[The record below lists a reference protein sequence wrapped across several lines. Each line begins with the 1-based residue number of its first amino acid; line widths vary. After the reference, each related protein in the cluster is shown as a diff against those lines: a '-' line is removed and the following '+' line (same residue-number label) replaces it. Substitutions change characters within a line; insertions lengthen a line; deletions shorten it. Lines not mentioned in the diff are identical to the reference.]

1 MSTSNMTRE
10 LVTIQVG
17 HFANFVGTHW
27 WNLQESSFV
36 YDSTTPTDINHDFLF
51 RDGRTSL
58 RQETYTPRVLCID
71 VQGSLHTLPA
81 LGTLYSPLH
90 SQPSTSE
97 ASWEGPIQIIHQLT
111 QEKNQ
116 YLMDLEEEEK
126 RYNSQPTDED
136 KDICVDDLNISTK
149 GEDNT
154 TSSTEKIYD
163 LSKSVRVWSD
173 FLRPHL
179 HPNSIYL
186 LNSLHVYGGRGLAGE
201 GEGDLWGFPSG
212 TKIFQREDVEE
223 EITDRI
229 RLLAESC
236 NSLQGFQLLSDVHN
250 GMGGVSSGI
259 LQHFA
264 DDYGSKDTITFAITP
279 PHLSP
284 ATTQTRLL
292 TQAAILQSYAEL
304 SQLSSVLVPLCL
316 RKSICDLT
324 APVVSFPNLLYQEDN
339 AYLSSSIL
347 GAFLETASTVYR
359 TRTDPLPLAALTHL
373 LTPTGRKVAGAGIV
387 LPYKGLNE
395 DSESE
400 RVECGDRKGMCGGGE
415 REMWRGLVPLSAGA
429 CLTHNPISEV
439 QVVRGN
445 SSTKSSWEENKSPLE
460 RCSVRAVDPLKTTP
474 PFPAIFTKLIPTTFN
489 LDPSRRKTKPVR
501 VVDERVRSVSSVGV
515 IQQCPSLCQMLQPAL
530 TVAQGLDVTKVTLL
544 QEEGLDKDAW
554 CGVVEG
560 LQKLLLAYDTTSNQ
574 EMECSD
580 DDD

>member
-1 MSTSNMTRE
+1 MSTSNVTRE
-10 LVTIQVG
+10 LVTI
-17 HFANFVGTHW
+17 
-27 WNLQESSFV
+27 QESSFV

-51 RDGRTSL
+51 RDGRTPL
-58 RQETYTPRVLCID
+58 RQETYTPRVLCVD

-81 LGTLYSPLH
+81 LGTLYSPPH
-90 SQPSTSE
+90 SHPSTSD
-97 ASWEGPIQIIHQLT
+97 AAWEGPVQMIHQLS

-136 KDICVDDLNISTK
+136 KDICVDDLIVSTK

-154 TSSTEKIYD
+154 TASTEKIYD

-186 LNSLHVYGGRGLAGE
+186 LNSLHVYGGRGLAGD

-212 TKIFQREDVEE
+212 TTVFQREDVEE

-259 LQHFA
+259 LHHFA

-284 ATTQTRLL
+284 TTTQTRLL

-316 RKSICDLT
+316 RKSIFDLT
-324 APVVSFPNLLYQEDN
+324 APVVSFPSLLYQEDN

-395 DSESE
+395 DSEVEYSESE
-400 RVECGDRKGMCGGGE
+400 RWGSVVERGDRKGMCGGE

-429 CLTHNPISEV
+429 CLTNNPISEV

-445 SSTKSSWEENKSPLE
+445 SSTKSSREENKSPLE
-460 RCSVRAVDPLKTTP
+460 RCCVRAVDPLKTTP
-474 PFPAIFTKLIPTTFN
+474 PFPAIFTKLTPTTFN
-489 LDPSRRKTKPVR
+489 RDPSMRKTKPVR
-501 VVDERVRSVSSVGV
+501 VVDERVRSVSSAGV
-515 IQQCPSLCQMLQPAL
+515 IQQCPSLCQMLRPAL
-530 TVAQGLDVTKVTLL
+530 TAAQGLDVTKVTLL

-560 LQKLLLAYDTTSNQ
+560 LQKLLLAYDTTPNQ

-580 DDD
+580 DDDDD